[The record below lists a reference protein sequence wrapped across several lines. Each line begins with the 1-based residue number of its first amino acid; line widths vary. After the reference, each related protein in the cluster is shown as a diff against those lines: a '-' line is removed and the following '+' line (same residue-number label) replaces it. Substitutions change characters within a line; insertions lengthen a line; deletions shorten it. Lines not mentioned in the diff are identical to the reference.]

1 MPEGY
6 RDIDFRQLYLLK
18 DRYPAIYA
26 KVEKRLETGWE
37 NTIELLNRAM
47 EEGVIRRIDI
57 PILKLM
63 LEASIEQFFQRD
75 ILIRNGLSYQ
85 EALDEVVDILI
96 EGIRC

>member
-1 MPEGY
+1 
-6 RDIDFRQLYLLK
+6 
-18 DRYPAIYA
+18 
-26 KVEKRLETGWE
+26 
-37 NTIELLNRAM
+37 M